1 MKGNP
6 VSSVALFVAVSYVAL
21 QLISNVSSIK
31 VGFVFGYAV
40 DMGVFLYPLT
50 FTLRDLVHR
59 ELGRE
64 LTRKCIYS
72 AVFLNLLMSAYFAFI
87 ARFPSD
93 PSSPASVAFNEC
105 LAPVWRIVAFSLL
118 AQLVSELVDT
128 EVYHAYEKRFGER
141 YKWGRVL
148 SSNSVSVPVDNAIF
162 CVGAFAGTYGWD
174 VVGQIF
180 MFNFIVKYAISI
192 LSIPLIYLHSG
203 RKAAI

>member
-1 MKGNP
+1 MTAA
-6 VSSVALFVAVSYVAL
+6 ALFVAVSYVAL

-31 VGFVFGYAV
+31 VGFIFGYAV

-64 LTRKCIYS
+64 LTRKCIYF

-87 ARFPSD
+87 AQFPSD
-93 PSSPASVAFNEC
+93 PTSPASVAFNDC
-105 LAPVWRIVAFSLL
+105 LAPVWRIIAFSLL

-128 EVYHAYEKRFGER
+128 EVYHVYEKRFGER
-141 YKWGRVL
+141 HKWGRVFA
-148 SSNSVSVPVDNAIF
+148 SNSISIPVDNAIF

-174 VVGQIF
+174 IVWQIF
-180 MFNFIVKYAISI
+180 VFNFIVKYAISLI
-192 LSIPLIYLHSG
+192 SIPMIYLRSD
-203 RKAAI
+203 RKNA